1 MTTSEDFQNLVGQ
14 CREHCLWFTSEDHSP
29 STRAAQIEILR
40 LIERYGT
47 RDDFIRAK
55 RLRIWLLHN
64 SSVTFSVS

>member
-1 MTTSEDFQNLVGQ
+1 MTTSEDFQNLVNQ
-14 CREHCLWFTSEDHSP
+14 CREHCLWFTAPDRSP

-55 RLRIWLLHN
+55 RLRIWLLQN
-64 SSVTFSVS
+64 SSATFSVS